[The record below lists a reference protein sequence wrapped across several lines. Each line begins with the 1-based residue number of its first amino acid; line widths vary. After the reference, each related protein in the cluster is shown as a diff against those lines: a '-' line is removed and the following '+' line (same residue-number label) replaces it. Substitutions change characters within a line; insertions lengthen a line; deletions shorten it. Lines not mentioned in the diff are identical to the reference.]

1 MNTLSP
7 VCFMGRL
14 LLLLF
19 PMKICL
25 NILEKWHPTT
35 LSCYLWVIG
44 IHKSISLWS
53 FMRVYSIMRSVMMA
67 TFQVEFLIVIDYLKA
82 FIFQNTSEVLKAI
95 KWNWKLFRFDQFITL
110 QNILTVL
117 KAGFTILFHKG
128 KWLARLLL
136 DGFCSEIT
144 IPIFSQINSFW
155 AFDLNQNK
163 TPLRTLGCDHV
174 TSSRVRSSK
183 LLAQKCGPSPVIT
196 WPKIFNFIENFQT
209 SDPGKVV

>member
-1 MNTLSP
+1 MIQTFANNPKVKVEIKQQNGFTILFEISRINVALDQESIFHTPWTLCHQC
-7 VCFMGRL
+7 VLWGDYCL

-95 KWNWKLFRFDQFITL
+95 KWNWKLFRFDQFITF
-110 QNILTVL
+110 L
-117 KAGFTILFHKG
+117 KH
-128 KWLARLLL
+128 
-136 DGFCSEIT
+136 SY
-144 IPIFSQINSFW
+144 
-155 AFDLNQNK
+155 
-163 TPLRTLGCDHV
+163 RTK
-174 TSSRVRSSK
+174 SRV
-183 LLAQKCGPSPVIT
+183 
-196 WPKIFNFIENFQT
+196 
-209 SDPGKVV
+209 

>member
-1 MNTLSP
+1 
-7 VCFMGRL
+7 
-14 LLLLF
+14 
-19 PMKICL
+19 
-25 NILEKWHPTT
+25 
-35 LSCYLWVIG
+35 
-44 IHKSISLWS
+44 
-53 FMRVYSIMRSVMMA
+53 MRVYSIMRSVMMA

-136 DGFCSEIT
+136 DESCSEIT
-144 IPIFSQINSFW
+144 IPIFSQISLFR

-163 TPLRTLGCDHV
+163 TPLRTLG
-174 TSSRVRSSK
+174 SRMWSRDFFE
-183 LLAQKCGPSPVIT
+183 GP
-196 WPKIFNFIENFQT
+196 
-209 SDPGKVV
+209 

>member
-1 MNTLSP
+1 MNQSFTNDFKVWDLADKCSSGSRIDISHPMNTLSP

-82 FIFQNTSEVLKAI
+82 ESFRLSKHFRSLESHQMK
-95 KWNWKLFRFDQFITL
+95 KKLFRFDQFI
-110 QNILTVL
+110 ILL
-117 KAGFTILFHKG
+117 KH
-128 KWLARLLL
+128 
-136 DGFCSEIT
+136 SY
-144 IPIFSQINSFW
+144 
-155 AFDLNQNK
+155 
-163 TPLRTLGCDHV
+163 RTK
-174 TSSRVRSSK
+174 SRVHSLHSNYK
-183 LLAQKCGPSPVIT
+183 LVSC
-196 WPKIFNFIENFQT
+196 
-209 SDPGKVV
+209 

>member
-110 QNILTVL
+110 L
-117 KAGFTILFHKG
+117 KHSYRTKSRVCTPFSQSKR
-128 KWLARLLL
+128 LARLLL
-136 DGFCSEIT
+136 DESCSEIT
-144 IPIFSQINSFW
+144 IPIFSQISLGLLIWVKTSQNSIANPRMW
-155 AFDLNQNK
+155 
-163 TPLRTLGCDHV
+163 
-174 TSSRVRSSK
+174 SRDFFE
-183 LLAQKCGPSPVIT
+183 GP
-196 WPKIFNFIENFQT
+196 
-209 SDPGKVV
+209 